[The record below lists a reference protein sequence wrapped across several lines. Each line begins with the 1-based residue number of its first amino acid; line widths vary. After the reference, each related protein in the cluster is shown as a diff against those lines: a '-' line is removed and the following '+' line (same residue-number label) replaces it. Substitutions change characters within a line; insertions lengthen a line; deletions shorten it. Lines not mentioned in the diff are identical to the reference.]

1 MDLFDLFDFDGPEND
16 RRRNGENAQ
25 EPPRKGV
32 RGFFQRWMA
41 TFRDEDD
48 DYDRNRRDGDRDR
61 DRRKREDN
69 DFGWD

>member
-41 TFRDEDD
+41 SFRDEDD
-48 DYDRNRRDGDRDR
+48 DYGRRDGDRDR
-61 DRRKREDN
+61 DRRKRQDN